1 MKKTFAILLVLLEFS
16 YSSKPA
22 DLIFNPISLNIWM
35 DSMVVKSKIKFLQK
49 KPKSSAPFQGK
60 RIFCSADS
68 KAKYLVTIKRNSV
81 LIVIDNTKVTGL
93 FKKDKL
99 FTNDPE
105 EIEYRRFSGKYN
117 FGKFYVIGVDYFSV
131 LNPENGEYRY
141 YTLCK

>member
-22 DLIFNPISLNIWM
+22 PLILNHTFLNIRM
-35 DSMVVKSKIKFLQK
+35 DSIPAKNKINLQK
-49 KPKSSAPFQGK
+49 KPKSNAPFQGK
-60 RIFCSADS
+60 RIFCSSDRE
-68 KAKYLVTIKRNSV
+68 AKYLVTIKGNSV
-81 LIVIDNTKVTGL
+81 LIVIDNIKVTGL

-117 FGKFYVIGVDYFSV
+117 YGKFYVIGVDYFSV

>member
-22 DLIFNPISLNIWM
+22 PLILNHTFLNIRM
-35 DSMVVKSKIKFLQK
+35 DSIPAKNKINLQK
-49 KPKSSAPFQGK
+49 KPKSNAPFKGK
-60 RIFCSADS
+60 RIFCSSDRE
-68 KAKYLVTIKRNSV
+68 AKYLVTIKGNSV
-81 LIVIDNTKVTGL
+81 LIVIDNIKVTGL

-117 FGKFYVIGVDYFSV
+117 YGKFYVIGVDYFSV